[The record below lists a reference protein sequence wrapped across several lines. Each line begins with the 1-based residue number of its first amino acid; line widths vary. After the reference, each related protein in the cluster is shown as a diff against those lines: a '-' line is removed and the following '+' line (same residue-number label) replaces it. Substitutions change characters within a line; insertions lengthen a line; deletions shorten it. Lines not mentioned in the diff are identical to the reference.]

1 MEAARFVQ
9 YARKK
14 TARWSDEAKSVVRRR
29 HELVR
34 QQQATIVN
42 VVSNEFALSATA
54 FQEQGDAELNTEAA
68 FRARQQLR
76 RDPGILAALD
86 QWWNTALG
94 TARLIRSIADSL
106 IEADYVHIA
115 KMLYRDL
122 LGPSQYDDDAAQAA
136 ALEDWEAD
144 AGTATT
150 MGRAAFM

>member
-34 QQQATIVN
+34 QQQATIVK

-76 RDPGILAALD
+76 RDPGILVALD
-86 QWWNTALG
+86 QWWKTALG
-94 TARLIRSIADSL
+94 
-106 IEADYVHIA
+106 
-115 KMLYRDL
+115 
-122 LGPSQYDDDAAQAA
+122 AA
-136 ALEDWEAD
+136 APSADRGFSDRGRLRHRQDAVLEIC
-144 AGTATT
+144 
-150 MGRAAFM
+150 